1 MQYSVKGKCSSCTH
15 LSNQGV
21 QSKVASFKKPVM
33 MLIINL
39 DANTIIAAVKSQ
51 CHLFEEFRKRR
62 KIGFFLCTHLISK
75 LQ

>member
-1 MQYSVKGKCSSCTH
+1 MQYSVGGKCSSCTH

-39 DANTIIAAVKSQ
+39 DANTIITAV
-51 CHLFEEFRKRR
+51 
-62 KIGFFLCTHLISK
+62 
-75 LQ
+75 